1 LKELLKKLRK
11 YEIQIRKAVNSQM
24 QGDFHSIF
32 KGSGLEFDDVRPYQ
46 YGDDIRSIDW
56 NVSAKGHGTFVKTFK
71 EEKEQT
77 IFFILD
83 VSASQDIG
91 SPGKTKVDI
100 GKEVCGVL
108 ALSGA
113 KESSSI
119 GLICYSDERE
129 KFIKPKKGIQQAYDI
144 IYHIIKLQ
152 PKSLK
157 TNLSKA
163 ISFSLNSIKRRSV
176 IVMISDF
183 IDEGYHQNLKSLA
196 KRHDLV
202 IIKISD
208 KRETELPK
216 LGIIPVLDTESK
228 KTLWVN
234 TSFGGFLA
242 KRHDLVIIKISD
254 KRETELPKLGIIPVL
269 DKESKKTLW
278 VNTSFGGFREAIA
291 SHHGSR
297 QQELAEFSR
306 KHQINFI
313 SIDTNEDF
321 VPKLLKLF
329 RVRNKS
335 FKSV

>member
-216 LGIIPVLDTESK
+216 LGIIPVLD
-228 KTLWVN
+228 
-234 TSFGGFLA
+234 
-242 KRHDLVIIKISD
+242 
-254 KRETELPKLGIIPVL
+254 
-269 DKESKKTLW
+269 KESKKTLW
-278 VNTSFGGFREAIA
+278 VNTSFGGFRESIA

-306 KHQINFI
+306 KHQINFV